1 MGDNTQAEV
10 KVTTKLI
17 GGKRDRERE
26 IYVDSNFVG
35 TAWVKAP
42 YVYGFEPVTDA
53 KHEVEAFEAPR
64 LKDIK
69 RIIAKSVTTGKPTY
83 TPNECPEDLDDNAWG
98 IWLRNTGR
106 RWRALRH
113 SGGNAQG
120 DAGGRNQPAHRAGC
134 ERGVAGADRRRM
146 N

>member
-1 MGDNTQAEV
+1 MKTDIGNSPCSSNPATYTGAYKRPSTWATSRNQQVETWTLGDKTQAEV
-10 KVTTKLI
+10 KVTTTLI

-106 RWRALRH
+106 R
-113 SGGNAQG
+113 
-120 DAGGRNQPAHRAGC
+120 
-134 ERGVAGADRRRM
+134 
-146 N
+146 